1 MYHFQHTP
9 CDEPCA
15 SADLQ
20 SDALPRDEP
29 APLSGGRP
37 RLILFIA
44 HQDAARSYRAVAVTE
59 DWLLIGR
66 AQGNDVTLS
75 NPLRLVSRHHA
86 EIRWEDGRFW
96 LVDLGSA
103 NGTWL
108 DGHRLDT
115 GRRYLLRPGARFAVG
130 DFQVAFI
137 VSEQGSPC
145 RKPPGDDCAQV
156 GSCAVPPRGTAD

>member
-15 SADLQ
+15 SVDLPN
-20 SDALPRDEP
+20 DALPIDEP
-29 APLSGGRP
+29 APLAGGRP

-44 HQDAARSYRAVAVTE
+44 HQDASRPHRAVAVTE

-75 NPLRLVSRHHA
+75 NPRCLVSQYHA

-96 LVDLGSA
+96 LVDLGST

-130 DFQVAFI
+130 DFQVAFT
-137 VSEQGSPC
+137 VSAQGSLC
-145 RKPPGDDCAQV
+145 RKLPGDDRAQP
-156 GSCAVPPRGTAD
+156 GSGPAPPRGTAD

>member
-9 CDEPCA
+9 CDESCA
-15 SADLQ
+15 SVDLR
-20 SDALPRDEP
+20 SDALLRDEP

-44 HQDAARSYRAVAVTE
+44 HQDISRPHRAVAVTE

-86 EIRWEDGRFW
+86 EICWEDGRFW
-96 LVDLGSA
+96 LVDLGST

-108 DGHRLDT
+108 DGQRLET
-115 GRRYLLRPGARFAVG
+115 GQRYVLRPGACFAVG
-130 DFQVAFI
+130 DFQVTFT
-137 VSEQGSPC
+137 VSDWSSSLSQAT
-145 RKPPGDDCAQV
+145 R
-156 GSCAVPPRGTAD
+156 